1 MEERED
7 GLTRRQDLTERHSS
21 LGLPLLNMNRK
32 RREQHAE
39 ERSRGENQLHGIYT
53 VPENTAAPAR
63 MNNSSTVKEPPL
75 VEPIWKKLPY
85 RIQNVYT
92 DTSTEEEEAPAPIK
106 PHPNGYYV
114 TTLAGNPLMNG
125 GYRDGKGANAHF
137 DTPGG
142 SVGVDKHDGVV
153 YLADSYN
160 QRIRKIR
167 PNGETTT
174 IAGTFYRGAH
184 DGMGTEAAFNYPYSV
199 AVSPDRS
206 IYVSD
211 FGNSAIRRITPNR
224 NVTTVYSEEIAR
236 SLEPNDPPDQ
246 WLSRAFPIIRHQGG
260 ITIDAYGRIYVAN
273 SMEDNILRI
282 DDRQFQVDVIGGY
295 GTLTEV
301 LTINTDVKEDLKD
314 GYACESRMARPQGI
328 DVDDDGNVYVADTWN
343 ERIRKISRPPPGFLG
358 MSKVSTLAG
367 YGEIDKA
374 RDGLALLSTF
384 AGVFDCAYCKQ
395 TGKIY
400 IADKWNNR
408 IRCLMPNG
416 KVATVC
422 GTEKGLGDGMGL
434 YSKFNLPSGVTAMN
448 GTIYVTDAVN
458 HCVRKINFVGN
469 E

>member
-1 MEERED
+1 MLPHRRHQSWPHSLLSAILQWVIRVPSLYCRIFILLTLWLSLTTTFSQFQIFGARGNMEERED

-174 IAGTFYRGAH
+174 IAGTFYRG
-184 DGMGTEAAFNYPYSV
+184 
-199 AVSPDRS
+199 
-206 IYVSD
+206 
-211 FGNSAIRRITPNR
+211 
-224 NVTTVYSEEIAR
+224 
-236 SLEPNDPPDQ
+236 
-246 WLSRAFPIIRHQGG
+246 
-260 ITIDAYGRIYVAN
+260 
-273 SMEDNILRI
+273 
-282 DDRQFQVDVIGGY
+282 
-295 GTLTEV
+295 
-301 LTINTDVKEDLKD
+301 
-314 GYACESRMARPQGI
+314 
-328 DVDDDGNVYVADTWN
+328 
-343 ERIRKISRPPPGFLG
+343 
-358 MSKVSTLAG
+358 
-367 YGEIDKA
+367 
-374 RDGLALLSTF
+374 
-384 AGVFDCAYCKQ
+384 
-395 TGKIY
+395 
-400 IADKWNNR
+400 
-408 IRCLMPNG
+408 
-416 KVATVC
+416 
-422 GTEKGLGDGMGL
+422 
-434 YSKFNLPSGVTAMN
+434 
-448 GTIYVTDAVN
+448 
-458 HCVRKINFVGN
+458 
-469 E
+469 

>member
-1 MEERED
+1 MLPHRRHQSWPHSLLSAILQWVIRVPSLYCRIFILLTLWLSLTTTFSQFQIFGARGNMEERED

-301 LTINTDVKEDLKD
+301 LTINTDV
-314 GYACESRMARPQGI
+314 
-328 DVDDDGNVYVADTWN
+328 
-343 ERIRKISRPPPGFLG
+343 
-358 MSKVSTLAG
+358 
-367 YGEIDKA
+367 
-374 RDGLALLSTF
+374 
-384 AGVFDCAYCKQ
+384 
-395 TGKIY
+395 
-400 IADKWNNR
+400 
-408 IRCLMPNG
+408 
-416 KVATVC
+416 
-422 GTEKGLGDGMGL
+422 
-434 YSKFNLPSGVTAMN
+434 VT
-448 GTIYVTDAVN
+448 
-458 HCVRKINFVGN
+458 
-469 E
+469 